1 MPAKYTM
8 TVSEDQT
15 LYTIAMKDTPS
26 SGYAASLHRYLT
38 GSSFRTLDSSSHQSA
53 PRTHKSVAT
62 NVLFTIY
69 PNPLDRSI
77 RTLKIEQKL
86 SVGTSIENVRISSL
100 DGSAVFNDLGLED
113 DVIHLPVLEKGLY
126 YIQFYLNDGRIIS
139 RSILVI

>member
-38 GSSFRTLDSSSHQSA
+38 GSSFRTLDSGSHHSA

-62 NVLFTIY
+62 DVLLTIY
-69 PNPLDRSI
+69 PNPIDRSI

-86 SVGTSIENVRISSL
+86 SVGTSIENVRIASP
-100 DGSAVFNDLGLED
+100 DGSVVHDDLRLDNHE
-113 DVIHLPVLEKGLY
+113 VQLPVLAEGLY
-126 YIQFYLNDGRIIS
+126 YIQFYLDDGRIIS